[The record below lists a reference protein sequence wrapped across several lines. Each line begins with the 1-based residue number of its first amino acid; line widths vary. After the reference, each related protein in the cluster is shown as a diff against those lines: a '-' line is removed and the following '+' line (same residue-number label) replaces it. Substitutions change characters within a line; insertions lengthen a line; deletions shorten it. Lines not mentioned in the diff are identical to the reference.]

1 MQHER
6 ALRNRNRIL
15 SMTPFGYTFEE
26 LGWMFAAAAFLL
38 FAIVIVRLSGRRN
51 HRRDDWKR

>member
-1 MQHER
+1 
-6 ALRNRNRIL
+6 
-15 SMTPFGYTFEE
+15 MTPFGYTFEE

-38 FAIVIVRLSGRRN
+38 FAIVIIRLSGRRN